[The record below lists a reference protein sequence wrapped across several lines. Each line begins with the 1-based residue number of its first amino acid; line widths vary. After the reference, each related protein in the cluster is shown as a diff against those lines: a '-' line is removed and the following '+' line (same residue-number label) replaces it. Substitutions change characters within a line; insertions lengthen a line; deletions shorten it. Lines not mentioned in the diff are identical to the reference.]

1 MKQLLLMIVLITAST
16 ILFAQK
22 NDAEATKQVL
32 KAYSSSIEKLDTTGV
47 IRLFVKDSKV
57 FEQGSDEGTIAHYLE
72 HHLGPEMK
80 EFTSFK
86 FSDYTVDVKLAGN
99 YAFTTESYTYTIVL
113 AKDGKESKSKGI
125 ATSVLQKEKDGW
137 KIIQTHTSFRRAK

>member
-1 MKQLLLMIVLITAST
+1 MKRLLLMMVLTSAGT

-22 NDAEATKQVL
+22 NDADAIKQVL
-32 KAYSSSIEKLDTTGV
+32 KAYSSSIEKLDTTG
-47 IRLFVKDSKV
+47 ITKLFVKDSKV

-72 HHLGPEMK
+72 HHLGPELK

-86 FSDYTVDVKLAGN
+86 FSDYTVDVNLAGN

-125 ATSVLQKEKDGW
+125 ATSVLQKAKDDW